1 MGKSVSKAERLDLR
15 EPGLVFFIIPDQ
27 YLLRDGVQDV
37 ARKSA
42 DHAKESKLLDVEK
55 SFTRKNSSHKEDK
68 WLWGVL
74 MEFEEIL
81 GGLFNMI
88 GDYVDFGFTENECSK
103 TREQDRQ
110 AKDLVSPEGRER
122 ISPVT
127 AGHASKQEAC

>member
-1 MGKSVSKAERLDLR
+1 M
-15 EPGLVFFIIPDQ
+15 
-27 YLLRDGVQDV
+27 
-37 ARKSA
+37 
-42 DHAKESKLLDVEK
+42 EK